1 MDRAN
6 WITTLES
13 LGNAATNDDLLL
25 VGHGLPTT
33 RGEVQSAI
41 AYLQLANELAAN
53 ATDGASVIAALQEA
67 YPTYG
72 GNELLTFW
80 SVFLG

>member
-1 MDRAN
+1 
-6 WITTLES
+6 
-13 LGNAATNDDLLL
+13 LGSDTTNDDLLL

-41 AYLQLANELAAN
+41 AYLQLADELAAD

-72 GNELLTFW
+72 GNELLGFW